1 MEAEF
6 ISLFTLTWGCFR
18 SKELK
23 RSCCKSSLREVVLRD
38 SARERERER
47 ERCPHEAKQCCA
59 KTQAN
64 DRHTAALHRKFQLTL
79 QLLP

>member
-38 SARERERER
+38 SARERESGVHTRQSNAAQKHR
-47 ERCPHEAKQCCA
+47 RMTDTRQPYIGNFNSPYSSCP
-59 KTQAN
+59 
-64 DRHTAALHRKFQLTL
+64 D
-79 QLLP
+79 